1 MSTCALPECEKI
13 FTAGYGSCC
22 CRSHQNRYAALV
34 RHGKVTPVKK
44 KSYQGLRATFVGPPT
59 PDHIKY
65 KYPYIPTN
73 QLSPEQQS
81 KRRARSSAR
90 NKRVK
95 QATLIWSDLTKIQ
108 NLYLES
114 IELTNSTG
122 IIHEVDHII
131 PLNHDL
137 VCGLHNQFN
146 LQVIPKIM
154 NRSKSNLFEI

>member
-1 MSTCALPECEKI
+1 MNTCALPECSKT
-13 FTAGYGSCC
+13 FTIGYGSCC
-22 CRSHQNRYAALV
+22 CRSHQTRYAALV
-34 RHGKVTPVKK
+34 RHGKVTPVER
-44 KSYQGLRATFVGPPT
+44 KSYQGLRTSFIGPPT
-59 PDHIKY
+59 PKHIKY

-81 KRRARSSAR
+81 KRRARVSAR

-95 QATLIWSDLTKIQ
+95 QATPIWADLTKIQ

-114 IELTNSTG
+114 INLTNTTG

-146 LQVIPKIM
+146 LQVVPKIE
-154 NRSKSNLFEI
+154 NRSKSNQFEV